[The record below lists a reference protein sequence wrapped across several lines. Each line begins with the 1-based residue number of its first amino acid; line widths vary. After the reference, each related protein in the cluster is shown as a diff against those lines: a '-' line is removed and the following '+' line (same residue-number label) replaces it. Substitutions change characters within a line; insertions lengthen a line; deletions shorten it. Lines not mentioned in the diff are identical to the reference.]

1 MRSIW
6 KGPIIDKDFLRII
19 ITKKNEKKKIVN
31 KNTFFLFNSFISYR
45 NITILP
51 HFIDMKFKIYNGIKY
66 IKVKV
71 SSSLVGDK
79 FGMYS
84 FTRKKNLN
92 RYKKWRKK

>member
-6 KGPIIDKDFLRII
+6 KGPIIDKQFLKIMII
-19 ITKKNEKKKIVN
+19 KKKNKKRIKKK
-31 KNTFFLFNSFISYR
+31 KTFFISNYFITHR
-45 NITILP
+45 NVTILP
-51 HFIDMKFKIYNGIKY
+51 HFIDMKFKVYNGLKYVDIK
-66 IKVKV
+66 IT
-71 SSSLVGDK
+71 SSFIGDK

>member
-6 KGPIIDKDFLRII
+6 KGPTINKKILKLIFFEFKNK
-19 ITKKNEKKKIVN
+19 KKNIFNNILVN
-31 KNTFFLFNSFISYR
+31 R

-51 HFIDMKFKIYNGIKY
+51 QFINFTFKIYNGSDY
-66 IKVKV
+66 SLVKV
-71 SSSLVGDK
+71 LPTMIGDK

-84 FTRKKNLN
+84 LTRKKNLN